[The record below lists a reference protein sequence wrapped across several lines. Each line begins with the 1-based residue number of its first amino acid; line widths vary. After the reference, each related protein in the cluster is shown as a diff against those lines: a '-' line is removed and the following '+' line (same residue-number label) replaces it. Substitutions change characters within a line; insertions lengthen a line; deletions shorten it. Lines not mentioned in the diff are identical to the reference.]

1 MPHGSAVPGGSALP
15 VVGLGASAG
24 GLEAFQKFFDVMP
37 PDSGM
42 AFVLIQH
49 LDPTHASMM
58 RELLS
63 VHTGMRVVEVVDGMS
78 PEPNHVYL
86 IPPGAY
92 LALQGGVLRLS
103 KPREHHGARLPFDFF
118 LRSLA
123 NQCGTHALCV
133 ILSGTGAD
141 GSSGLK
147 LVNEQGGLVIVQDPK
162 EAAHDGMPRSA
173 LATGCADLVLAVAN
187 IPDALIR
194 FCRQSYVKDNAG
206 SQSARIITGDGLAN
220 IISLLGTTAHDF
232 SLYKPGT
239 LQRRIE
245 RRMAMAGIQ
254 SSERYLE
261 LLRDDSKER
270 ESLSKDLLI
279 NVTHFFRD
287 AQAFDLL
294 AEAVVAELVRE
305 QPLGRPMRIWV
316 PGCSTGEETYSIAM
330 LFLEAIATGGRN
342 IKLQVFASDID
353 ADCVAFARAARY
365 PEQIQADM
373 TPERL
378 ARFFVKDDGAYRVT
392 RDLREAVVFTT
403 QNSAG

>member
-1 MPHGSAVPGGSALP
+1 
-15 VVGLGASAG
+15 
-24 GLEAFQKFFDVMP
+24 
-37 PDSGM
+37 
-42 AFVLIQH
+42 
-49 LDPTHASMM
+49 
-58 RELLS
+58 
-63 VHTGMRVVEVVDGMS
+63 
-78 PEPNHVYL
+78 
-86 IPPGAY
+86 
-92 LALQGGVLRLS
+92 
-103 KPREHHGARLPFDFF
+103 
-118 LRSLA
+118 
-123 NQCGTHALCV
+123 
-133 ILSGTGAD
+133 
-141 GSSGLK
+141 
-147 LVNEQGGLVIVQDPK
+147 
-162 EAAHDGMPRSA
+162 
-173 LATGCADLVLAVAN
+173 
-187 IPDALIR
+187 
-194 FCRQSYVKDNAG
+194 
-206 SQSARIITGDGLAN
+206 
-220 IISLLGTTAHDF
+220 
-232 SLYKPGT
+232 GT

-261 LLRDDSKER
+261 RLRDDSKER
-270 ESLSKDLLI
+270 EALSKDLLI

-294 AEAVVAELVRE
+294 AETVVAELVRE
-305 QPLGRPMRIWV
+305 QPLGRPLRIWV

-403 QNSAG
+403 QNLLADAPFSRIDLISCRNVLIYLNPEAQRRILSLFHFALRENGVLFLGSSETDG

>member
-1 MPHGSAVPGGSALP
+1 MTGPRPASTGAARPPPRGGLLPHGSAVPGGSAFP

-63 VHTGMRVVEVVDGMS
+63 VHTRMRVVEVVDGMS

-123 NQCGTHALCV
+123 NQCGARALCV

-147 LVNEQGGLVIVQDPK
+147 SVNEQGGLVIVQDPE

-206 SQSARIITGDGLAN
+206 SQSARTITEDGLGN
-220 IISLLGTTAHDF
+220 IISLLSATTAQDF

-245 RRMAMAGIQ
+245 RRMAMAGI
-254 SSERYLE
+254 
-261 LLRDDSKER
+261 
-270 ESLSKDLLI
+270 
-279 NVTHFFRD
+279 
-287 AQAFDLL
+287 
-294 AEAVVAELVRE
+294 
-305 QPLGRPMRIWV
+305 
-316 PGCSTGEETYSIAM
+316 
-330 LFLEAIATGGRN
+330 
-342 IKLQVFASDID
+342 
-353 ADCVAFARAARY
+353 
-365 PEQIQADM
+365 
-373 TPERL
+373 
-378 ARFFVKDDGAYRVT
+378 
-392 RDLREAVVFTT
+392 
-403 QNSAG
+403 

>member
-1 MPHGSAVPGGSALP
+1 MTGPRPASIGAARPPPRGGLLPHRSAVPGGSAFP

-63 VHTGMRVVEVVDGMS
+63 VHTRMRVVEVVDGMS

-103 KPREHHGARLPFDFF
+103 KPRERHGARLPFDFF

-123 NQCGTHALCV
+123 NQCGAHALCV

-147 LVNEQGGLVIVQDPK
+147 SVNEQGGLVIVQDPK

-206 SQSARIITGDGLAN
+206 SQSTRSITEDGLGD
-220 IISLLGTTAHDF
+220 IISLLSTTTAQDF
-232 SLYKPGT
+232 SLYKSGT

-245 RRMAMAGIQ
+245 RRMAMAGI
-254 SSERYLE
+254 
-261 LLRDDSKER
+261 
-270 ESLSKDLLI
+270 
-279 NVTHFFRD
+279 
-287 AQAFDLL
+287 
-294 AEAVVAELVRE
+294 
-305 QPLGRPMRIWV
+305 
-316 PGCSTGEETYSIAM
+316 
-330 LFLEAIATGGRN
+330 
-342 IKLQVFASDID
+342 
-353 ADCVAFARAARY
+353 
-365 PEQIQADM
+365 
-373 TPERL
+373 
-378 ARFFVKDDGAYRVT
+378 
-392 RDLREAVVFTT
+392 
-403 QNSAG
+403 